1 MFLDR
6 KSQHQ
11 KFNMIPIKIPTEW
24 FVTKKSDAEVYVKKI
39 IFNQEQPKMKKR
51 KQ

>member
-24 FVTKKSDAEVYVKKI
+24 FVTKKSDEVYVKKI
-39 IFNQEQPKMKKR
+39 NFNQEQSKMKKR